1 MEKEILIQYLEN
13 EDNNFNEK
21 YRYIDG
27 LNLNYSTLFELLDYF
42 EGTEVHKVL
51 STFISY
57 DNPTLKNKLRKYYR
71 EEKEKRNNV
80 YIRRK
85 FYGNY

>member
-42 EGTEVHKVL
+42 EGTEVHKLLLPFVMCDSPVL
-51 STFISY
+51 I
-57 DNPTLKNKLRKYYR
+57 NKMKQNYR

-85 FYGNY
+85 FYGKY

>member
-42 EGTEVHKVL
+42 EGTEFH
-51 STFISY
+51 
-57 DNPTLKNKLRKYYR
+57 NPTLKNKLRKYYR

-85 FYGNY
+85 FYGKY